1 MNRLFALTLLLIV
14 FAANHSQ
21 ASISFLVQSDLL
33 KDSGGT
39 AMVQTGLVLFVSS
52 TTDSTFD
59 SILAG
64 SSTSIGSSL
73 NGGDDKVL
81 FKADISNY
89 MVNGVLDRATGA
101 LDLSSVSGWNTGD
114 PLALL
119 WFPTL
124 TTASSTISAGTEYGF
139 YRNAAAVDG
148 TQAWVTPAD
157 PTSNYLLGFFTQDGA
172 ELSPGGGAA
181 NLASAGN
188 ASLTVGGA
196 VPEPSRSL
204 LALIGFGVLALRRR
218 R

>member
-1 MNRLFALTLLLIV
+1 MNRLLAPILSLIV
-14 FAANHSQ
+14 FAANHSH
-21 ASISFLVQSDLL
+21 ASISFLVQGDLL
-33 KDSGGT
+33 KDSGGA
-39 AMVQTGLVLFVSS
+39 AMAQTGLVLLVSS
-52 TTDSTFD
+52 TVDATFD
-59 SILAG
+59 SVLAG
-64 SSTSIGSSL
+64 SSTSIGSTL

-81 FKADISNY
+81 FRADLSSFG
-89 MVNGVLDRATGA
+89 VNGVLDLATGA

-124 TTASSTISAGTEYGF
+124 AMASSTIDEGVQYGF
-139 YRNAAAVDG
+139 YRNASAVDG

-188 ASLTVGGA
+188 ASLTVA
-196 VPEPSRSL
+196 AIPEPSRAL
-204 LALIGFGVLALRRR
+204 LGMIGLIALGLRRR
-218 R
+218 RC

>member
-1 MNRLFALTLLLIV
+1 MNRLFALVLSLTV
-14 FAANHSQ
+14 FTAYQSH

-33 KDSGGT
+33 KNSGGT
-39 AMVQTGLVLFVSS
+39 AMIQTGLVLFVSS
-52 TTDSTFD
+52 TTDATFD

-81 FKADISNY
+81 FKTDLSSY
-89 MVNGVLDRATGA
+89 GVNGVLDLTTGA

-124 TTASSTISAGTEYGF
+124 TTASSTIGAGTEYGF
-139 YRNAAAVDG
+139 YRNGSAVDS

-172 ELSPGGGAA
+172 ELSPGPGAA
-181 NLASAGN
+181 NTASAGN
-188 ASLTVGGA
+188 ASLTVAG

-204 LALIGFGVLALRRR
+204 LGLIGFGVLVLRRR